1 MKNRKENI
9 VIVICIVL
17 AGIVTFFFHD
27 TSFKVNAVSETA
39 ALEDSIVAQEIV
51 GRTFFSHEIVKLYD
65 SGRLIGVITEEDYV
79 DKALDEIYVRDYQKD
94 FPDNKLSYSVDVYT
108 VKEKSYFT
116 YENKD
121 DEITDY
127 LLDNDLFALEVN
139 KIEFSNGAVL
149 YVRNLEDF
157 DAARDQYLLNYVD
170 AQSLNYIVNNQ
181 LPPELTTYGERI
193 IDVQVAE
200 QYTVTRDYASLDE
213 IKTNVQDIIYFLSYG
228 YGTEMVTYTTEEYDT
243 VEWVASKNGLTAQQ
257 LITLNSDVLV
267 SPTQLLATGMELNV
281 TFFRSPIT
289 VIVTKERVAKEA
301 VYAGSTVYVANDE
314 LREGVY
320 RIKVEEEDGS
330 KNVYYKEVYINGEID
345 SQEVLREEVTLAPVN
360 EVVEYGTMIIPGIGT
375 GSFRWPVDNP
385 HVTCHWGCYNNAW
398 WGFHSGVDIQNAI
411 NRYGPVYASD
421 RGTIE
426 EVGYTSING
435 YYVFINHNNGYRTY
449 YGHMSSMCYWP
460 EGANVEKGDI
470 IGQIGMTGAA
480 TGPHVHFVIYIGE
493 QKYDAC
499 RWLGC

>member
-1 MKNRKENI
+1 MRFSYIIAFLINFGAFIEILPGKE
-9 VIVICIVL
+9 
-17 AGIVTFFFHD
+17 G
-27 TSFKVNAVSETA
+27 
-39 ALEDSIVAQEIV
+39 
-51 GRTFFSHEIVKLYD
+51 
-65 SGRLIGVITEEDYV
+65 
-79 DKALDEIYVRDYQKD
+79 
-94 FPDNKLSYSVDVYT
+94 
-108 VKEKSYFT
+108 
-116 YENKD
+116 
-121 DEITDY
+121 
-127 LLDNDLFALEVN
+127 LLH
-139 KIEFSNGAVL
+139 I
-149 YVRNLEDF
+149 
-157 DAARDQYLLNYVD
+157 
-170 AQSLNYIVNNQ
+170 
-181 LPPELTTYGERI
+181 
-193 IDVQVAE
+193 
-200 QYTVTRDYASLDE
+200 
-213 IKTNVQDIIYFLSYG
+213 
-228 YGTEMVTYTTEEYDT
+228 
-243 VEWVASKNGLTAQQ
+243 SKMA
-257 LITLNSDVLV
+257 
-267 SPTQLLATGMELNV
+267 
-281 TFFRSPIT
+281 
-289 VIVTKERVAKEA
+289 KERVAKEA

-345 SQEVLREEVTLAPVN
+345 SQEVLREEVTLAPIN

-385 HVTCHWGCYNNAW
+385 HVTCHWGCYNNSW

-411 NRYGPVYASD
+411 HRYGPVYAAD

-480 TGPHVHFVIYIGE
+480 TGPHVHFVIYIGD